1 MFSTSIIYLAVVFA
15 AVFAASMLLIH
26 ALTPSGSRRRLKLG
40 TASGEPE
47 QGGAHGDWSTRIVKI
62 SGPLARLALPEQGWE
77 KSSLRIRFMHA
88 GYRGDKAA
96 TIFFAAKTVLAAG
109 LPALLLAVAF
119 GFNFKLDTIVLLC
132 SLLVFAAIGFY
143 LPNVILANIVRRR
156 QRDIFE
162 SFPDVLDLMTVC
174 IEAGLSVD
182 AAINRVVQEAGATS
196 PVISSE
202 LHLVTL
208 ELGAGGGKEKALRN
222 LATRTGV
229 GDIDTLVTMLIQAE
243 QFGTSIGDSL
253 RVHSEH
259 LRLKRRR
266 IAEEAAAK
274 VSLKLLMPLIFCIFP
289 TLLLIMLG
297 PAILQVY
304 RVLMPTLGGQ

>member
-1 MFSTSIIYLAVVFA
+1 MSGNPIPYLAILFI
-15 AVFAASMLLIH
+15 AVFGLSMLLLH
-26 ALTPSGSRRRLKLG
+26 HYTPGAGRRCMKLTPS
-40 TASGEPE
+40 TAAPE
-47 QGGAHGDWSTRIVKI
+47 IGPAGGWSERIEKI
-62 SGPLARLALPEQGWE
+62 SGPLARRAVPGEGWE

-96 TIFFAAKTVLAAG
+96 TIFFAAKTVMAAA
-109 LPALLLAVAF
+109 LPALLLLAVTAS
-119 GFNFKLDTIVLLC
+119 GFKLAVVTLMSALLMI
-132 SLLVFAAIGFY
+132 AAIGFY
-143 LPNVILANIVRRR
+143 LPNVVLAALIRRR

-162 SFPDVLDLMTVC
+162 NFPDVLDLMTVC

-182 AAINRVVQEAGATS
+182 AAINRVAREAAATS
-196 PVISSE
+196 PVISGE

-208 ELGAGGGKEKALRN
+208 ELGAGGGKENALRN

-253 RVHSEH
+253 RVHAEH
-259 LRLKRRR
+259 LRIKRRR

-289 TLLLIMLG
+289 ALMLIMLG
-297 PAILQVY
+297 PAILQIY
-304 RVLMPTLGGQ
+304 RVLLPSLGGQ

>member
-1 MFSTSIIYLAVVFA
+1 MIANATLYLAILFA
-15 AVFAASMLLIH
+15 AVFGLSMLLMRNLMPD
-26 ALTPSGSRRRLKLG
+26 AGRRRMKLTPASPAPVSG
-40 TASGEPE
+40 TA
-47 QGGAHGDWSTRIVKI
+47 GDWSARIEKI
-62 SGPLARLALPEQGWE
+62 SGPLARLAIPDQGWE

-88 GYRGDKAA
+88 GYRGGKAA
-96 TIFFAAKTVLAAG
+96 TIYFAAKTALAVA
-109 LPALLLAVAF
+109 LPALLLPAVTVSGA
-119 GFNFKLDTIVLLC
+119 KLPAAMLMFALLTA
-132 SLLVFAAIGFY
+132 AAIGFY
-143 LPNVILANIVRRR
+143 LPNAVLAAIIRRR

-162 SFPDVLDLMTVC
+162 NFPDVLDLMTVC

-182 AAINRVVQEAGATS
+182 AAINRVAQEAAATS
-196 PVISSE
+196 PAISGE
-202 LHLVTL
+202 LHMVTL

-253 RVHSEH
+253 RVHAEH
-259 LRLKRRR
+259 LRIKRRR

-289 TLLLIMLG
+289 ALMLIMLG
-297 PAILQVY
+297 PAILQIY
-304 RVLMPTLGGQ
+304 RVLLPSLGGQ